1 MVEERVQRRL
11 AAILAADVVGYSRL
25 MGEDEEGTLAVLK
38 AHRAA
43 LIDPKIAEHQGR
55 IVKTT
60 GDGMLVEFASVV
72 EAVQCAVEIQ
82 KEMAERNADVA
93 EDRRMLFRIGIN
105 IGDVII
111 EGDDIYGHGV
121 NVAARLEGLADPGGI
136 CVQRA
141 VRNQVR
147 DKLPVVFEDLGE
159 VEVKNIARPIRV
171 FRVLPEGVTPKPP
184 KRRGAGPP
192 SRVQLLATTV
202 LALLIA
208 AGGIGFWLKPWASE
222 SVFAASPL
230 SAKSS
235 IAVLPFTNLSKDP
248 EQEYFSDGITN
259 DIITD
264 LSKFHDLFVIASNS
278 TFVYKGKPVNVQ
290 QVGRELAVRYVLEG
304 SVQRSGERVR
314 INAQLIDATTGGHLW
329 AERYDEEIDD
339 IFDLQDRITKRIVR
353 TLAVRLTDIELD
365 RVSVKATRDLEAY
378 DYVLRGR
385 EQLLR
390 FDSAGNFEARDLFR
404 KAIKL
409 DTSYADAYAGLGWT
423 HLNAFL
429 FGWTDAPMEAL
440 ERSQKLAQ
448 QALAISDGSVDG
460 HRLLGRIYLNR
471 HQHDLAM
478 VELERAIAQNPN
490 DAQSYA
496 EQGILLVWSGRPDGA
511 VTSLEIALRFDPK
524 MNAESLAHLGLAYYL
539 NRRYGEAVKFLE
551 RSIGQSPDF
560 QFGHQ
565 ILAAAYGQLGRSQ
578 EAFREADAVRRLYP
592 FFQVDEYGRQFRDP
606 EHAAHVIDGFRK
618 AGL

>member
-1 MVEERVQRRL
+1 MERRL

-25 MGEDEEGTLAVLK
+25 MGEDEVGTLAALNT
-38 AHRAA
+38 HREA
-43 LIDPKIAEHQGR
+43 LFGPEIARHSGR
-55 IVKTT
+55 IVKLM
-60 GDGMLVEFASVV
+60 GDGLLVEFASVV
-72 EAVQCAVEIQ
+72 DAVQCAITLQ
-82 KEMAERNADVA
+82 RGMRERNADVP
-93 EDRRMLFRIGIN
+93 ENRRIVFRIGIN
-105 IGDVII
+105 IGDVIVENEDI
-111 EGDDIYGHGV
+111 FGDGV
-121 NVAARLEGLADPGGI
+121 NIAARLEAFAEPGDI
-136 CVQRA
+136 LISRSARDQI
-141 VRNQVR
+141 R
-147 DKLPVVFEDLGE
+147 DKLDVSLEDLGE
-159 VEVKNIARPIRV
+159 HEVKNIARPVRM
-171 FRVLPEGVTPKPP
+171 FRVLQILEDGSSLPVQAGQSIFRRRFAPIAISVAFLAVASVAAWLGLWAPE
-184 KRRGAGPP
+184 
-192 SRVQLLATTV
+192 S
-202 LALLIA
+202 I
-208 AGGIGFWLKPWASE
+208 FE
-222 SVFAASPL
+222 ASPL

-235 IAVLPFTNLSKDP
+235 IAVLPFANLSNDP
-248 EQEYFSDGITN
+248 EQEYFSDGMTN

-278 TFVYKGKPVNVQ
+278 TFVYKGKAVDIQ

-304 SVQRSGERVR
+304 SVQRSGERIR
-314 INAQLIDATTGGHLW
+314 INAQLIDVETAGHLW
-329 AERYDEEIDD
+329 AERYDEAIDD

-365 RVSVKATRDLEAY
+365 RVSVKATRDLKAY

-448 QALAISDGSVDG
+448 QTLAISDGSVDG

-524 MNAESLAHLGLAYYL
+524 MNAESLAHLGLAHYL
-539 NRRYGEAVKFLE
+539 NKRYGEAVIFLE
-551 RSIGQSPDF
+551 RSISQSPDF

-565 ILAAAYGQLGRSQ
+565 VLAATYGQLGRSR
-578 EAFREADAVRRLYP
+578 EAYREADAVRRLYP
-592 FFQVDEYGRQFRDP
+592 FFQADEYGGQFRDP

>member
-1 MVEERVQRRL
+1 MAEERVKRRL

-440 ERSQKLAQ
+440 ERSQKLAK

>member
-1 MVEERVQRRL
+1 MAEERVQRRL

-60 GDGMLVEFASVV
+60 GDGMLVEFPSVV

-111 EGDDIYGHGV
+111 EGDDIYGDGV
-121 NVAARLEGLADPGGI
+121 NIAARLEGLADPGGI
-136 CVQRA
+136 CVRRT

-184 KRRGAGPP
+184 RRRGAGPP

-248 EQEYFSDGITN
+248 EQEYFSDGMTN

-278 TFVYKGKPVNVQ
+278 TFAYKGKPVNVQ

-329 AERYDEEIDD
+329 AERYDEAIDD

-385 EQLLR
+385 EHLLR
-390 FDSAGNFEARDLFR
+390 FDQAGNFEARDLFR
-404 KAIKL
+404 KAIGL
-409 DTSYADAYAGLGWT
+409 DSSYADAYAGLGWT

-448 QALAISDGSVDG
+448 QTLAINDGSVDG

-490 DAQSYA
+490 NAQSYA

-524 MNAESLAHLGLAYYL
+524 MNAESLAHLGLAHYL
-539 NRRYGEAVKFLE
+539 NRRYGEAVIFLE
-551 RSIGQSPDF
+551 RSISQSPDF

-565 ILAAAYGQLGRSQ
+565 VLAATYGQLGRSR
-578 EAFREADAVRRLYP
+578 EASREADAVRRLYP
-592 FFQVDEYGRQFRDP
+592 FFQADEYGGQFRDP

>member
-184 KRRGAGPP
+184 RRRGAGPP